1 MPWESIRDDRGVAR
15 GRRGPS
21 SRLGRRRHDPV
32 DRDGDVRATTAGGH
46 GSEQVPELLRHPL
59 PWVVPSAP
67 IIDVMSLRTGK
78 RGPGAGSARWRTLP
92 RRPLHL
98 LSALPRTASRPV
110 LCVRRRSGLVSW
122 LETLVRHGDLEVI
135 RWCAARSPGRQVA
148 WLRRQATW
156 RPVSSSDRSAGARG
170 IGRAVGIL
178 DARSVHSRSCAR
190 GATTGATPSA
200 RHRAS
205 SCSAPRPY
213 SYPGDQLVTRHGGA
227 EWPSRRFFRRFPRWA
242 ATSLAAPALLHPSN

>member
-15 GRRGPS
+15 GLRGPS
-21 SRLGRRRHDPV
+21 SRLGRRRPDPV

-59 PWVVPSAP
+59 PWVAPSAP

-122 LETLVRHGDLEVI
+122 LETLVRHGDLEASLVI
-135 RWCAARSPGRQVA
+135 GPLRRRPWDRSSCRHPRRPQRAQSLLCARRDHRSDSLRASPSVVVFSASAVQLPGRSVGDPP
-148 WLRRQATW
+148 RR
-156 RPVSSSDRSAGARG
+156 S
-170 IGRAVGIL
+170 
-178 DARSVHSRSCAR
+178 
-190 GATTGATPSA
+190 
-200 RHRAS
+200 
-205 SCSAPRPY
+205 
-213 SYPGDQLVTRHGGA
+213 
-227 EWPSRRFFRRFPRWA
+227 
-242 ATSLAAPALLHPSN
+242 